1 VALGLSRTYQIT
13 NLFPTLTTLDNLRL
27 ALISLE
33 GSKFLMHRPTHN
45 LEDVNERA
53 RSLLEKIGLWEA
65 REVEVR
71 YLSYGHQRQLEV
83 VMALALQPKIL
94 LLDEPT
100 AGLSTAEVGPI
111 VRMIHSLPREITI
124 LIIEHDMDV
133 AFEVAER
140 ILVFNHGEKLAEGI
154 REEIRVNPDVRKIYL
169 GRQAR

>member
-1 VALGLSRTYQIT
+1 
-13 NLFPTLTTLDNLRL
+13 
-27 ALISLE
+27 
-33 GSKFLMHRPTHN
+33 
-45 LEDVNERA
+45 
-53 RSLLEKIGLWEA
+53 
-65 REVEVR
+65 
-71 YLSYGHQRQLEV
+71 
-83 VMALALQPKIL
+83 MALALQPKIL